1 VNAVNLTPQG
11 LVEQV
16 RDLVTLPEA
25 ALRISRL
32 VNDPNSTSAD
42 IGREISNDVALT
54 ARLLRIANSPAL
66 GQQGKIS
73 DISRAIT
80 VLGTRQVRD
89 LTVGLAAIR
98 SFEGI
103 SNHLVTMESFW
114 RHSLLCAVAASHVAA
129 RRRGSRGDSP
139 FVAGLLHDVGQLVL
153 FSEAPELERK
163 ALSKSIDE
171 RDDLGLYLC
180 EREALGFDHQAV
192 GLALAQSW
200 GLPRTLQECIEFH
213 HEPHRAQAH
222 SHRAHRQQYRGAC
235 GNRQRQFGRRVADL
249 CGRPAPG
256 AIGRGRR
263 AGSTAN
269 HQRVRGRGHGP
280 GAGDLRGLPRS
291 NR

>member
-1 VNAVNLTPQG
+1 MVNTANLTPQG

-16 RDLVTLPEA
+16 KDLVTLPEA
-25 ALRISRL
+25 ALRISRM
-32 VNDPNSTSAD
+32 VNDPNSSSSD

-66 GQQGKIS
+66 GKPGKIS
-73 DISRAIT
+73 DIGRAIT

-153 FSEAPELERK
+153 FSKAPELERK

-171 RDDLGLYLC
+171 RDDVGLYLC
-180 EREALGFDHQAV
+180 ERETLGFDHQAV

-200 GLPRTLQECIEFH
+200 GLPQTLQECVAFH
-213 HEPHRAQAH
+213 HEPQRAQAH
-222 SHRAHRQQYRGAC
+222 MSEVATVHIANSIAVLSEIGSDNLADAAPISPSALRLAQMDEVAVLDILHITNESAAEVMALVLGA
-235 GNRQRQFGRRVADL
+235 
-249 CGRPAPG
+249 
-256 AIGRGRR
+256 
-263 AGSTAN
+263 
-269 HQRVRGRGHGP
+269 
-280 GAGDLRGLPRS
+280 
-291 NR
+291 

>member
-1 VNAVNLTPQG
+1 MVNAVNLTPQG

-16 RDLVTLPEA
+16 RDLVTLPET

-32 VNDPNSTSAD
+32 VNDPNSTSSD

-103 SNHLVTMESFW
+103 SNRLVTMESFW

-153 FSEAPELERK
+153 FSKAPELERK
-163 ALSKSIDE
+163 ALAKSIDE

-180 EREALGFDHQAV
+180 EREAMGFDHQAV

-222 SHRAHRQQYRGAC
+222 ASE
-235 GNRQRQFGRRVADL
+235 VATVHIANSIAVLAEIGSDNLADASPISPAALRLAQLDEAGVLEILQLTNESAAEVMDL
-249 CGRPAPG
+249 VLG
-256 AIGRGRR
+256 
-263 AGSTAN
+263 T
-269 HQRVRGRGHGP
+269 
-280 GAGDLRGLPRS
+280 
-291 NR
+291 